1 MLLMTRRDALKAGA
15 AGLGVLAAR
24 GAAAEPTR
32 VVTDH
37 LGRRVTL
44 PLRIDRAVVADIYPF
59 ASVAAI
65 FLGGCGKLAGMSPVS
80 MSAAR
85 HGILSRIYPD
95 ILKVRTDFM
104 TGDTVNVEA
113 LLRLRPQVVFANASN
128 PKTLAELEAAHI
140 PVIAVSA
147 TKWNYSVIKTFDEW
161 VMLLSQVFPEDGGAK
176 AKAVHGYSASVVS
189 RIRSRVSR
197 IPQPKRPKTLFLFQ
211 YGKDRIVTSGSHFFG
226 QYWCDAVGARNVA
239 SSIRAQNQNAVITME
254 QVYAWDPDL
263 IFITNFTPAE
273 PQDLYR
279 NAYHDWKPVKAVRE
293 KQVFKMPLGT
303 YRTFTPSADTPV
315 TLLWLAKC
323 AYPTLFSDINIER
336 EAENYYSKLFGI
348 HLSEAEIRSIFDPG
362 YARCR
367 DRGVLRR
374 GARDT
379 PRVVGT
385 RDSDALVPLRDRGG
399 GTCDL
404 GVPGSGIQSDSHA
417 DPLRHRGER
426 AFLSARSADQIR
438 GGSGVCSSLDHVLA
452 DGESRVCHMVRNP
465 HGAPLCDA
473 RDRASLSLP
482 LETRGALA
490 SRG

>member
-303 YRTFTPSADTPV
+303 YRTFTPSTDTPV

-362 YARCR
+362 
-367 DRGVLRR
+367 R
-374 GARDT
+374 GA
-379 PRVVGT
+379 GT
-385 RDSDALVPLRDRGG
+385 ALKL
-399 GTCDL
+399 
-404 GVPGSGIQSDSHA
+404 
-417 DPLRHRGER
+417 
-426 AFLSARSADQIR
+426 AR
-438 GGSGVCSSLDHVLA
+438 
-452 DGESRVCHMVRNP
+452 
-465 HGAPLCDA
+465 
-473 RDRASLSLP
+473 
-482 LETRGALA
+482 
-490 SRG
+490 

>member
-1 MLLMTRRDALKAGA
+1 M
-15 AGLGVLAAR
+15 
-24 GAAAEPTR
+24 
-32 VVTDH
+32 
-37 LGRRVTL
+37 
-44 PLRIDRAVVADIYPF
+44 
-59 ASVAAI
+59 
-65 FLGGCGKLAGMSPVS
+65 
-80 MSAAR
+80 
-85 HGILSRIYPD
+85 
-95 ILKVRTDFM
+95 
-104 TGDTVNVEA
+104 
-113 LLRLRPQVVFANASN
+113 
-128 PKTLAELEAAHI
+128 
-140 PVIAVSA
+140 IAVSA

-161 VMLLSQVFPEDGGAK
+161 VMLLSQVFPEDSGAK

-315 TLLWLAKC
+315 TILWLAKC

-348 HLSEAEIRSIFDPG
+348 HLSEAEIRLIFDPG
-362 YARCR
+362 RGTGTALKLAR
-367 DRGVLRR
+367 
-374 GARDT
+374 
-379 PRVVGT
+379 
-385 RDSDALVPLRDRGG
+385 
-399 GTCDL
+399 
-404 GVPGSGIQSDSHA
+404 
-417 DPLRHRGER
+417 
-426 AFLSARSADQIR
+426 
-438 GGSGVCSSLDHVLA
+438 
-452 DGESRVCHMVRNP
+452 
-465 HGAPLCDA
+465 
-473 RDRASLSLP
+473 
-482 LETRGALA
+482 
-490 SRG
+490 